1 VTLAR
6 AVRRSCMGASEAER
20 AEIFTIARRGEGWP
34 EELASV
40 DAAPERLWGRGAR
53 ALLAPAPRIAIV
65 GSRAPTAYGLAQAER
80 FASALSAR
88 GVVVV
93 SGLARGIDAA
103 AHEGALGGPGGT
115 IAVLGCGVDRPWP
128 SGRLADR
135 VAREGL
141 LLSEFPPGVGPRRHH
156 FPLRNRLIAALS
168 DAVLVVEAAEA
179 SGSLI
184 TARWAAEQGQDVFA
198 LPGRVDHPM
207 ARGTLRLVREGATPV
222 GSPEMLVEDLWG
234 LGAPWGTGG
243 GRAGPDPAASRTP
256 AERAALD
263 ALVGETL
270 SAGEVASRAG
280 LEIGEALAALT
291 TLSFDG
297 LVRRGPGGLYTRAP
311 A

>member
-1 VTLAR
+1 MTLAR
-6 AVRRSCMGASEAER
+6 AVRRSPMGASEAER
-20 AEIFTIARRGEGWP
+20 GDVFTVVRGGDGWP
-34 EELASV
+34 EGLASV
-40 DAAPERLWGRGAR
+40 DAAPQRLWCRGAR
-53 ALLAPAPRIAIV
+53 ALLGPAPRVAIV
-65 GSRAPTAYGLAQAER
+65 GSRAPTPYGLAQAER

-88 GVVVV
+88 GVAVV

-103 AHEGALGGPGGT
+103 AHAGALDGPGGT

-128 SGRLADR
+128 GGPLADR

-198 LPGRVDHPM
+198 VPGRVDHPM

-222 GSPEMLVEDLWG
+222 GSPEMLVEDVWG
-234 LGAPWGTGG
+234 LPVPPGA

-270 SAGEVASRAG
+270 SAAEVADRAG

-297 LVRRGPGGLYTRAP
+297 LVRRGPGGLYVRAP